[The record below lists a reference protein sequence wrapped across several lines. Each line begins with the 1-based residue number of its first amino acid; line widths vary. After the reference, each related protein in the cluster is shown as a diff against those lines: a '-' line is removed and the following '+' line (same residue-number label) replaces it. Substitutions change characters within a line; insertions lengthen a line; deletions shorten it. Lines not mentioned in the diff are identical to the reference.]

1 MSELTEESILSY
13 FKTHGEIN
21 SNIDKNQIL
30 KASSIILKKIK
41 DQKNIFTMGN
51 GGSAHNASHFI
62 TDWSKMANVH
72 SGIKVRGICLNDN
85 NGLITAYSNDIS
97 FSEIFSGQLKYLMNE
112 GDLVIAVSGSG
123 NSQNVVKAVE
133 YANENGGTS
142 IAFVG
147 YDGGKL
153 KDLAH
158 HTIHVP
164 SFDMQ
169 ICEDAH
175 LSIGHIIMKYLCS
188 IDSKLIEK

>member
-1 MSELTEESILSY
+1 MGKLAQILTKSQIIKSSEIILS
-13 FKTHGEIN
+13 
-21 SNIDKNQIL
+21 
-30 KASSIILKKIK
+30 KIK
-41 DQKNIFTMGN
+41 NKNNIFKMGN

-133 YANENGGTS
+133 FANENGGTS

-158 HTIHVP
+158 HMIHVP

-188 IDSKLIEK
+188 IDGAKLIEK